1 MRQLAIIVQS
11 HGLDVALVIFVQ
23 FDFMLYHFDTGFKDT
38 FIFDSLSDLELP
50 SMCAGWL
57 LRVTII
63 TFVTLIEL
71 TLRNTLRSLTQKDL
85 FWSGSLLGS
94 TLIWSP
100 RSDIVVSL
108 ILLLSAIHI
117 DIL

>member
-1 MRQLAIIVQS
+1 M
-11 HGLDVALVIFVQ
+11 ALVIFVQ
-23 FDFMLYHFDTGFKDT
+23 FDFMLYHFDTGFEDT
-38 FIFDSLSDLELP
+38 FIFDSLSDLEL
-50 SMCAGWL
+50 SCMRAGWL
-57 LRVTII
+57 LRVTIL

-71 TLRNTLRSLTQKDL
+71 ALRNTLRSLAQKDL
-85 FWSGSLLGS
+85 FWSNSLLGS

-100 RSDIVVSL
+100 RRHIVVSL